1 MSTCSAST
9 AGMSCLQRGFVVTN
23 ANHVGQDLRSGWAL
37 GNGFPRV
44 VAAGGV
50 AQMAAKR
57 AAPAGRSIHV
67 GQGATAQVQEGE
79 TSNRPTAG
87 VEVYKPASYD
97 VLVSDAANAVMY
109 ALEDGK
115 QRLEVDFPPLPSS
128 ISGYK
133 GSSDEFIDA
142 NIQLAFALARKL
154 NELKGW
160 STRIVFPD
168 GPEKRRALR
177 VFKSALE
184 LTKCVSF
191 GSLEDLPADVRGAA
205 RDLLG
210 QIKGFFD
217 FDFEEDTSGKETSV
231 PDVYVVIGA
240 TTNELPGVKEFI
252 DYFAKDKPVVLFN
265 LETDTLR
272 ADLGLFGFP
281 SKDVH
286 YKFLSQFQ
294 PVFYIRTRDYSK
306 SVPVAPFILNYSGA
320 LFRQY
325 PGPWQVMLKQ
335 ADGSYVCVA
344 ENTQR
349 YTLFQTKDELLT
361 SLGLQEEQ
369 GSTMAFLRSG
379 YKTST
384 WWEDNLEQEESPAWR
399 T

>member
-1 MSTCSAST
+1 MSASGLT
-9 AGMSCLQRGFVVTN
+9 VGTPFLQLGSALPN
-23 ANHVGQDLRSGWAL
+23 ANLVVRQDLRSGWVL

-44 VAAGGV
+44 IAAGGV
-50 AQMAAKR
+50 TQTAASR
-57 AAPAGRSIHV
+57 AAPRRRSTYL
-67 GQGATAQVQEGE
+67 ARAAAQVQEGE

-128 ISGYK
+128 VSGYK

-142 NIQLAFALARKL
+142 NVQLAFALARKL

-160 STRIVFPD
+160 SAKIVFPD

-184 LTKCVSF
+184 LTQCVIF

-217 FDFEEDTSGKETSV
+217 FDFEEDTSGEDTFV
-231 PDVYVVIGA
+231 PDVYLVIGA
-240 TTNELPGVKEFI
+240 TTNELPNVKEYI
-252 DYFAKDKPVVLFN
+252 DYFAKDRPVVLFN

-306 SVPVAPFILNYSGA
+306 SVPVAPFLLNYSGA

-325 PGPWQVMLKQ
+325 PGSWQVMLKQ
-335 ADGSYVCVA
+335 GDGSYVCVA
-344 ENTQR
+344 ESAQR
-349 YTLFQTKDELLT
+349 FTLFQTKEELLT
-361 SLGLQEEQ
+361 SIGLQEVE

-384 WWEDNLEQEESPAWR
+384 WWEDDLELEESSDWR